1 MSRMI
6 PAALVMAAALGVTP
20 VPPDVV
26 NLPPPYPVDEEPA
39 APAINPKTGQPY
51 RGIPA
56 HAVRKADP
64 VRAYYADGPQPEPI
78 RAMLKRRREATL
90 REREQERAKHQTAVA
105 HES

>member
-1 MSRMI
+1 MPRMNL
-6 PAALVMAAALGVTP
+6 AALVMAAALGVTP

-56 HAVRKADP
+56 HAARKADP
-64 VRAYYADGPQPEPI
+64 VRAHYADGPQPEPI
-78 RAMLKRRREATL
+78 RKMLKERREAAT
-90 REREQERAKHQTAVA
+90 RAREQERPRHRAAAA